1 MTREPETPP
10 SAEAVLQSLSDQMET
25 AVAGLREA
33 RNEEVARQH
42 EYEVARRRAQFSPEC
57 PPAGVFGGVRTT
69 VAMQAAWVDGQVAQE
84 KLLWQIAR
92 ATRQAAATHLKMLRD
107 QASVAQSIGA
117 SVRESYRMTGGR
129 P

>member
-42 EYEVARRRAQFSPEC
+42 EYEAARRRAQFSGEC
-57 PPAGVFGGVRTT
+57 PPVGVFGGVRTT
-69 VAMQAAWVDGQVAQE
+69 VAMQTAWIDGQVAEE

-117 SVRESYRMTGGR
+117 SVRETYRMTGGR